1 MARTNSKN
9 RTRSDK
15 FPLTLHRTGQYC
27 KKIRGSFYYFGKEK
41 DQALQRYLEQASYLH
56 TGKGKKPE
64 VVEDSILLKM
74 LCNLYLEHQETRAA
88 IAEVKLRHVCDQTLI
103 LRGLVKFVG
112 PNRLASDL
120 STIDLQSYRQTL
132 IKAGRTP
139 LETSARSGARRGVV
153 FEG

>member
-1 MARTNSKN
+1 MAKTNSKN

-64 VVEDSILLKM
+64 VVAPCHFMSPPATLLSVD
-74 LCNLYLEHQETRAA
+74 
-88 IAEVKLRHVCDQTLI
+88 IS
-103 LRGLVKFVG
+103 
-112 PNRLASDL
+112 PNTQSLASML
-120 STIDLQSYRQTL
+120 TI
-132 IKAGRTP
+132 
-139 LETSARSGARRGVV
+139 
-153 FEG
+153 